1 MKHDTFRESLVVVVT
16 WRKRPFGSKLV
27 GRNICSYGT
36 MSMLEDDTWPN
47 SKNNSIQPSWHQEF
61 SNTNRV
67 LWGRV
72 DSVRLYYRTRDKG
85 GLLTPLVH
93 FHTVISTCS
102 EIAIA
107 GLPSFHNSIPNDSPS
122 WATTPRPPSP
132 TRIHKISFTNVGV
145 YPIRDPPSPKTNPT
159 TLKVDKLHWDP
170 WDTTQQLVA
179 RWYSCG
185 SPKKPSTPTSN
196 VSTIELTLVFVW
208 RWNRPT
214 NVTWAFSVY
223 ILH

>member
-61 SNTNRV
+61 LNTNRV

-93 FHTVISTCS
+93 LYTVTSTCS

-107 GLPSFHNSIPNDSPS
+107 GPPAVFLMIALLGQLPHALRALLGYIKYPL
-122 WATTPRPPSP
+122 P
-132 TRIHKISFTNVGV
+132 TLECIQSEIHPHLRLI
-145 YPIRDPPSPKTNPT
+145 
-159 TLKVDKLHWDP
+159 
-170 WDTTQQLVA
+170 QQ
-179 RWYSCG
+179 
-185 SPKKPSTPTSN
+185 
-196 VSTIELTLVFVW
+196 
-208 RWNRPT
+208 
-214 NVTWAFSVY
+214 
-223 ILH
+223 H